1 MEGGINLFTYPNN
14 PVNFADPFGLFE
26 SPWYLAWVP
35 GQHLFDLG
43 MTSLE
48 NRQYGWAGAYF
59 AGMLGEQ
66 VLTAL
71 TFGQGAAAQ
80 GATTACEVGV
90 SRSGQTVLG
99 KFPDYLKVA
108 DKLGARRF
116 NVPGEVWNKMTKA
129 EQWAANQKF
138 LDRAIARGD
147 EFVLSNP
154 VKSISDVSGSLRK
167 ELEYLIERGYRLN
180 KSGTRMIK

>member
-1 MEGGINLFTYPNN
+1 
-14 PVNFADPFGLFE
+14 
-26 SPWYLAWVP
+26 
-35 GQHLFDLG
+35 

-48 NRQYGWAGAYF
+48 NRKYGWAAAYF

-71 TFGQGAAAQ
+71 TFGQGTAAH
-80 GATTACEVGV
+80 GARTACEVGV
-90 SRSGQTVLG
+90 SSSTTRGGETVLG
-99 KFPDYLKVA
+99 KFPDYLKLA
-108 DKLGARRF
+108 DELGARRF
-116 NVPGEVWNKMTKA
+116 NVPGEVWNKMSKA

-138 LDRAIARGD
+138 LDRAISRCD

-154 VKSISDVSGSLRK
+154 VKSISDVSGSLRS
-167 ELEYLIERGYRLN
+167 ELEYLIERGFRLN